1 MSNAADSIKEDSQY
15 RPPKIQSSAS
25 RQRTRSCENT
35 FPLFPVPIYRG
46 SVYSICGEL
55 MSLFSFLI
63 RSTYNHCV
71 VLSLNCELQKMY
83 PVQSTE
89 WIREGSDTLTKGS
102 TKSTPAKTA
111 ARCKKHNRPFSLAHS
126 PQLTEATKVS
136 STQLNCFRTFQNSDL
151 ANPFFESDY
160 PSQRFRPQACEEED
174 PADPYYSPP
183 PTFIPP
189 ESPNELKVEDQ
200 TALAILPSETQ
211 VRGSDI

>member
-1 MSNAADSIKEDSQY
+1 MGNAADSTKEDSRY

-25 RQRTRSCENT
+25 RQHTRFCKNT
-35 FPLFPVPIYRG
+35 FPLFSEPIYRG

-55 MSLFSFLI
+55 MSFFSFPI
-63 RSTYNHCV
+63 RSSYSHCV

-83 PVQSTE
+83 PVQSTGR
-89 WIREGSDTLTKGS
+89 IREGSDTLTKGS

-111 ARCKKHNRPFSLAHS
+111 AQCSKDNRLFSLANS
-126 PQLTEATKVS
+126 PQSTAVS
-136 STQLNCFRTFQNSDL
+136 STQLNCFRSFQNSDL

-211 VRGSDI
+211 VRGSHI